1 MRKLLQKTNP
11 RKTSGQD
18 MIPVRLLK
26 ECVEELA
33 PILAI
38 NFNKSLQTGT
48 VPDDWK
54 SANVYAVFKK
64 GNRCDRAD
72 YCLVSLTCAGVR
84 CWSTASNVLKH
95 VYANKILTDC
105 QHRFRVRRS
114 CETHLVTLLHDLAS
128 ALDKGTHMDLV
139 VLHFSKSLDSFP
151 QNLVDSSGNYI
162 TKAYKEQP
170 IFGFQ
175 PSCTIENNEWM
186 LRVIHQTAYRW

>member
-11 RKTSGQD
+11 RKTSGPD

-26 ECVEELA
+26 ECAEELA

-64 GNRCDRAD
+64 GQRYDPAD
-72 YCLVSLTCAGVR
+72 YRLVSLTCAGVR

-95 VYANKILTDC
+95 VDANKILTDC

-151 QNLVDSSGNYI
+151 RNLVDSEWYTLLCYEGYHSEIGRCEKTPAEN
-162 TKAYKEQP
+162 QP
-170 IFGFQ
+170 
-175 PSCTIENNEWM
+175 T
-186 LRVIHQTAYRW
+186 